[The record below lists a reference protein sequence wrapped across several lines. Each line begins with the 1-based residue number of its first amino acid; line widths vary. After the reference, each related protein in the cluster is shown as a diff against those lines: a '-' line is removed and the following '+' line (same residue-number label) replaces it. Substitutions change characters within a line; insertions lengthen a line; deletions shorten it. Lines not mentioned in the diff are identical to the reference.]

1 MFGIGRASPRH
12 TLCDR
17 MPMPRTSRPYRPARR
32 EAILFYLCISPWL
45 LGFTVFILGPVL
57 SSLGLSF
64 TRWDLLSDPV
74 FVGLRNYTRMVDDKL
89 FWQALSVTVRYTLL
103 YVPAEL
109 VGGLLLA
116 LLMNQKGVRGIRG
129 ARTIY
134 YLPTIIS
141 GVAFVVVWM
150 WLFQP
155 EAGLINATL
164 ARFGIQGPRWLADPN
179 TALTA
184 LWLMSLWG
192 LGRAAL
198 IYLAGLKGIP
208 QQLYEAAAI
217 DGAGAVAEL
226 PPRDAADAHAH
237 HLFQPGAEH
246 HRHLPDLYQ
255 RVCRHQR
262 RAARLDALLRA
273 LSLPQGVPGVP
284 DGLCLGAGLGALPH
298 HPRADDPGRAQRPV
312 VGLLRRGEA
321 RMNAPRWRTFLAT
334 ALVWG
339 VALLFLIPLSLD
351 DLVVAQA
358 ELPDL

>member
-1 MFGIGRASPRH
+1 
-12 TLCDR
+12 
-17 MPMPRTSRPYRPARR
+17 MPRTSRPYRPARR

-74 FVGLRNYTRMVDDKL
+74 FVGMRNYARMVDDKL
-89 FWQALSVTVRYTLL
+89 FWQSLSVTIRYTLL

-116 LLMNQKGVRGIRG
+116 LLMNQRGVRGIRG

-164 ARFGIQGPRWLADPN
+164 ARVGIQGPRWLADPN

-217 DGAGAVAEL
+217 DGAGAWQSFRNVTLPMLTPTIFFNLILSIIGTFQTFTSAFVATNGGPL
-226 PPRDAADAHAH
+226 DST
-237 HLFQPGAEH
+237 LFYV
-246 HRHLPDLYQ
+246 LYLYRKAFQ
-255 RVCRHQR
+255 EFQMGY
-262 RAARLDALLRA
+262 ASALA
-273 LSLPQGVPGVP
+273 WV
-284 DGLCLGAGLGALPH
+284 
-298 HPRADDPGRAQRPV
+298 
-312 VGLLRRGEA
+312 
-321 RMNAPRWRTFLAT
+321 
-334 ALVWG
+334 
-339 VALLFLIPLSLD
+339 LFLIILVLTI
-351 DLVVAQA
+351 LVVRSGQSWVYY
-358 ELPDL
+358 EGEKR